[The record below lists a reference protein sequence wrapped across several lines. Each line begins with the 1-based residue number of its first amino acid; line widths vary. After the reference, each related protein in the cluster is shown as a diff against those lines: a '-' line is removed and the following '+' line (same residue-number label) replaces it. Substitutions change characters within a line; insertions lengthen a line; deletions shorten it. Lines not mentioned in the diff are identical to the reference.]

1 MADLLTKEHYELMAQ
16 FEREHS
22 GRFDKEDK
30 SLWRK
35 GIVYQDGHINEL
47 FLAYRRGYAY
57 GKAAYQTAEVYD
69 IQSDLQNVIASR
81 DGYRAERDALQAENE
96 RLRDENQHLRI
107 ESEGWYRRVLTVE
120 AALREDNHPEMP

>member
-107 ESEGWYRRVLTVE
+107 ESEGWYQRVLTVE
-120 AALREDNHPEMP
+120 AALRED

>member
-1 MADLLTKEHYELMAQ
+1 MADLLAKEHYELMAQ

-35 GIVYQDGHINEL
+35 GIVYQDGYINEL

-96 RLRDENQHLRI
+96 RLRALINSPELHDFAKG
-107 ESEGWYRRVLTVE
+107 EGKEVSDGV
-120 AALREDNHPEMP
+120 